1 MNNDAGRLL
10 KRGVTLFSVFL
21 VVFILARIYVS
32 LNEETIPAHLRI
44 QSLEPISE
52 NLFQREYQRWKVDE
66 GKGPLLG
73 QMRRLPALIA
83 SAVRTY
89 VHKLLHLFPK
99 PRVGF
104 RDGHRAFDVNFW
116 KQHAHRCHCHH
127 HTVVL
132 IG

>member
-32 LNEETIPAHLRI
+32 LNEETIPVHLRI

-66 GKGPLLG
+66 GKGPC
-73 QMRRLPALIA
+73 
-83 SAVRTY
+83 SARCVGC
-89 VHKLLHLFPK
+89 LH
-99 PRVGF
+99 
-104 RDGHRAFDVNFW
+104 
-116 KQHAHRCHCHH
+116 
-127 HTVVL
+127 
-132 IG
+132 